1 MRKQDKIKIRKFKKQ
16 DLAEV
21 RILIDETIDTCY
33 SDIYCAEAL
42 RFFKQW
48 HNNEKI
54 LGQAKEGY
62 TVVLERN
69 NQVIGTG
76 TIVGNEA
83 VRVFVSPEFQKHGFG
98 KLIMYKLEERAISKG
113 ITALK
118 LDASVPSRSF
128 YNSLGY
134 VTLEETFL
142 EVENSKR
149 LDHYKMEK
157 TMNVN
162 PIIIRQA
169 EKADL
174 DILLSLI
181 RNSFNSVAKKL
192 KLTVENCPKYV
203 AFYTKERLLSDFE
216 KGMKYY
222 ILLKEG
228 QPCGCVALEKA
239 KANVCYLERL
249 AVLPEYRKKGY
260 GAMLVNH
267 IFKNASR
274 LGAKRMELAMI
285 AKDKKL
291 KNWYKKFG
299 FVQKCTR
306 KIDHLPF
313 IVAFMYKDL

>member
-21 RILIDETIDTCY
+21 KSLVDETIDTCY
-33 SDIYCAEAL
+33 SDFYCAEAL

-54 LGQAKEGY
+54 LSQAKEGY
-62 TVVLERN
+62 TIVLERN

-83 VRVFVSPEFQKHGFG
+83 VRVFISPEFQKHGFG

-113 ITALK
+113 ITAIK
-118 LDASVPSRSF
+118 LDASIPSRSF
-128 YNSLGY
+128 YDSLGY

-142 EVENSKR
+142 EVENDKR
-149 LDHYKMEK
+149 LGYHKMQK
-157 TMNVN
+157 TINAGSM
-162 PIIIRQA
+162 IIRQA
-169 EKADL
+169 DETDL

-181 RNSFNSVAKKL
+181 RNSFNSVAEKL
-192 KLTVENCPKYV
+192 ELTMENCPKYV

-222 ILLKEG
+222 VLQKDHK
-228 QPCGCVALEKA
+228 PCGCIALEKA
-239 KANVCYLERL
+239 KSGVCYLERL

-267 IFKNASR
+267 IFKHASQ
-274 LGAKRMELAMI
+274 LGVKRMELAMI
-285 AKDKKL
+285 SKDRKL
-291 KNWYKKFG
+291 KSWYKKFG
-299 FVQKCTR
+299 FVQKYT
-306 KIDHLPF
+306 KKFDHLPF
-313 IVAFMYKDL
+313 TVAFMYKDL